1 MYVHDYMAGGLNS
14 VMDSNTREARK
25 LLSVRRLSSVT
36 WEAAEN
42 DVEVV
47 SFMMAGAR
55 KRGRECPGKDD
66 GNDKTPK
73 KPRQQ
78 KQPHGNGIRRRAKTR
93 RRSLRQRLAEKCVV
107 NPDRS
112 YGYQRER
119 ALNQEVRKA
128 IER

>member
-1 MYVHDYMAGGLNS
+1 MYVHDYMAGGLNL

-25 LLSVRRLSSVT
+25 LLWVRRLSSVT
-36 WEAAEN
+36 WETAEN

-78 KQPHGNGIRRRAKTR
+78 KQPHGNGQRQGEDPCVRGWPTSAWSTQIEATDIKEKG
-93 RRSLRQRLAEKCVV
+93 RSTK
-107 NPDRS
+107 
-112 YGYQRER
+112 
-119 ALNQEVRKA
+119 K
-128 IER
+128 